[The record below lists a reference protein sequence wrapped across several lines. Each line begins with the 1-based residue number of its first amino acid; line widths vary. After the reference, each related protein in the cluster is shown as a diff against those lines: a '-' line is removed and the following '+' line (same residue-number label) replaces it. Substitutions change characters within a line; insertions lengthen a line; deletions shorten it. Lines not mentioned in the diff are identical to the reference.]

1 MVLKG
6 VSMDAR
12 AGEVVCLIGPSGS
25 GKSTLLRCINGLEI
39 FQEGAMDVVGQRL
52 VGIARPNRGDHV
64 RHRAALQNVRRQVG
78 MVFQQ
83 FNLFPHL
90 TALQNVSLGPK
101 RVLGKSKAEAEEA
114 GRALMKKVGLEG
126 KEDSLPA
133 KLSGGQQQR
142 VAIARALAM
151 EPKLLLMDEITSALD
166 PELVGEVLRV
176 VKTLAEAG
184 QTMILVTH
192 ELQFAQDV
200 ADRVIV
206 LDFGEIVETGRPTE
220 MFKNPKTERT
230 RQFVS
235 RVIDKHRA
243 DAAIEASSHIG

>member
-1 MVLKG
+1 MRVELESIASAPAEPAPVVRVEAVSKSFGAHMVLKG

-52 VGIARPNRGDHV
+52 IGIPKPNRGDHV

-126 KEDSLPA
+126 KEELASRQAL
-133 KLSGGQQQR
+133 R
-142 VAIARALAM
+142 RAAATRGDR
-151 EPKLLLMDEITSALD
+151 PGAGD
-166 PELVGEVLRV
+166 G
-176 VKTLAEAG
+176 AEAAAHG
-184 QTMILVTH
+184 RNH
-192 ELQFAQDV
+192 F
-200 ADRVIV
+200 RSRS
-206 LDFGEIVETGRPTE
+206 GTGR
-220 MFKNPKTERT
+220 RGAA
-230 RQFVS
+230 RGQ
-235 RVIDKHRA
+235 
-243 DAAIEASSHIG
+243 DARRSAVRR